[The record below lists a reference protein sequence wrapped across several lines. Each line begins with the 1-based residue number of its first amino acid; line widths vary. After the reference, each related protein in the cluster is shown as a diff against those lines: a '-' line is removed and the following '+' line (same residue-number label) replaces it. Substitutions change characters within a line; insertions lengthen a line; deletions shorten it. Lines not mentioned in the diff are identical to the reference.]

1 MKKKMT
7 QRDISKAAIVESQ
20 VARKS
25 IVSATSKESS
35 AQIFASVRVA
45 KIVRS
50 KLRVQQLMSK

>member
-1 MKKKMT
+1 MT